1 MDNTWVLVAN
11 ASRAHLYA
19 TERIGEKMTCLK
31 DFTHMESRAKGS
43 TLASD
48 RPGHYQSKGSGRGS
62 MGDPADPKYY
72 EANRFAGVLASEL
85 NAGRKANDFRRLVLV
100 AGSHFHGLL
109 NAHLNEHTRAM
120 VENYIH
126 KDFTDCT
133 ERELS
138 SRLKKNIPKRELP
151 L

>member
-31 DFTHMESRAKGS
+31 DFTHLESRAKGS
-43 TLASD
+43 SLASD
-48 RPGHYQSKGSGRGS
+48 RPGHYQSKGTGHGS

-72 EANRFAGVLASEL
+72 EANRFAGELASRL
-85 NAGRKANDFRRLVLV
+85 NAGRKANNFRRLVLV
-100 AGSHFHGLL
+100 AGPHFNGLL
-109 NAHLNEHTRAM
+109 NAHLSEHTRAM
-120 VENYIH
+120 VENVIQ
-126 KDFTDCT
+126 KDFTQYN
-133 ERELS
+133 ERELPA
-138 SRLKKNIPKRELP
+138 RLKKNIPSKELP

>member
-11 ASRAHLYA
+11 ASRANLYA
-19 TERIGEKMTCLK
+19 TERIGKKMTCLK
-31 DFTHMESRAKGS
+31 DFTHPESRAKGS

-48 RPGHYQSKGSGRGS
+48 RPGHYKSRGTGHGS
-62 MGDPADPKYY
+62 MGDPADPKYF
-72 EANRFAGVLASEL
+72 EANRFAGELASEL

-100 AGSHFHGLL
+100 ASPHFHGLL

-126 KDFTDCT
+126 KDFTGCP
-133 ERELS
+133 EIELPN
-138 SRLKKNIPKRELP
+138 RLIKNIPAKELP

>member
-19 TERIGEKMTCLK
+19 TERIGEKMICIK
-31 DFTHMESRAKGS
+31 DFTHPESRAKGS

-48 RPGHYQSKGSGRGS
+48 RPGHYQSRGMGHGS

-72 EANRFAGVLASEL
+72 EANRFAGELATEL
-85 NAGRKANDFRRLVLV
+85 NAGRKTNNYRKLVLV
-100 AGSHFHGLL
+100 AGPHFNGLL
-109 NAHLNEHTRAM
+109 NTHLNENTRAM
-120 VENYIH
+120 VVNYIN
-126 KDFTDCT
+126 KDFTDCD
-133 ERELS
+133 ERDLPG
-138 SRLKKNIPKRELP
+138 RLKKSIPVRELP

>member
-11 ASRAHLYA
+11 ASKAYLYA
-19 TERIGEKMTCLK
+19 TEKLGDKMTCLK
-31 DFTHMESRAKGS
+31 DFSHPASRAKGTS
-43 TLASD
+43 LASD
-48 RPGHYQSKGSGRGS
+48 RPGHNQSRGMGRGS
-62 MGDPADPKYY
+62 MGNPTDPKYY

-85 NAGRKANDFRRLVLV
+85 NAGRKANEFRRLVLV
-100 AGSHFHGLL
+100 AGPHFQGLL

-120 VENYIH
+120 VENSIH
-126 KDFTDCT
+126 KDFTDCA

-138 SRLKKNIPKRELP
+138 NRLKKSIPKKELP

>member
-11 ASRAHLYA
+11 ASKAYLYA

-31 DFTHMESRAKGS
+31 DFAHPESRAKGAM
-43 TLASD
+43 LASD
-48 RPGHYQSKGSGRGS
+48 RPGHNRSKGTGRGS

-72 EANRFAGVLASEL
+72 EANRFAGELATAL
-85 NAGRKANDFRRLVLV
+85 NAGRTANGYRRLVLV
-100 AGSHFHGLL
+100 AGPHFHGLL
-109 NAHLNEHTRAM
+109 NAHLNENTRAM

-133 ERELS
+133 ERELPA
-138 SRLKKNIPKRELP
+138 RLKKNMLTQELP